1 MTDQKISRKNTFFE
15 DNDEGD
21 KRTDSVSRNYSKP
34 RAGTKGLFDVNNST
48 VISHNYNYCQNN

>member
-34 RAGTKGLFDVNNST
+34 RAGTKGLFLCKKQHSD
-48 VISHNYNYCQNN
+48 QPQQ